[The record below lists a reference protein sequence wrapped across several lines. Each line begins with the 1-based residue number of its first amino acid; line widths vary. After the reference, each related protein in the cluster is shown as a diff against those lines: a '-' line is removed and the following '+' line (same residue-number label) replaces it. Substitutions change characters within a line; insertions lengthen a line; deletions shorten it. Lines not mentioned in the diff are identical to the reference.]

1 MGETVQLLLQNSIAK
16 STRRSYESAQKRFS
30 SFCTSHNLP
39 SFPVTQHTLCLYV
52 AFLYEQDLAQ
62 STIKCYLSS
71 VRHLQISKGFP
82 DPFSS
87 PFPQLQLLL
96 RGIKVCRGLQ
106 GRNCP
111 TRKLPITPFILRQF
125 KKLWL
130 PHQHDYHYVMLWA
143 VCCCCFFGF
152 FRSGELT
159 VPSFASYDV
168 ASHLGPQDISVDNAT
183 NPSLVQFNLK
193 SSKTDPFRKGVQVVV
208 GRTGN
213 DLCPVVAILAYL
225 SFRGTKPGALFCN
238 HDSSPYTRGKFVK
251 DIKSGLQQLGYN
263 SSQYAGHSFRAGA
276 ATAAT
281 TAGLQDSL
289 IKTLGR
295 WESSA
300 YQLYVRLPKKT
311 LGSLS
316 KSLS

>member
-1 MGETVQLLLQNSIAK
+1 MI
-16 STRRSYESAQKRFS
+16 
-30 SFCTSHNLP
+30 
-39 SFPVTQHTLCLYV
+39 
-52 AFLYEQDLAQ
+52 D
-62 STIKCYLSS
+62 
-71 VRHLQISKGFP
+71 LQICKKHSWSFM
-82 DPFSS
+82 
-87 PFPQLQLLL
+87 
-96 RGIKVCRGLQ
+96 GL
-106 GRNCP
+106 
-111 TRKLPITPFILRQF
+111 
-125 KKLWL
+125 
-130 PHQHDYHYVMLWA
+130 
-143 VCCCCFFGF
+143 
-152 FRSGELT
+152 
-159 VPSFASYDV
+159 
-168 ASHLGPQDISVDNAT
+168 
-183 NPSLVQFNLK
+183 
-193 SSKTDPFRKGVQVVV
+193 VQVVV

-251 DIKSGLQQLGYN
+251 DIKYGLQQLGYN

-295 WESSA
+295 WERSA

-311 LGSLS
+311 LVSLS